1 LGQNPGGFPPEL
13 SKVILKNIPA
23 YQGRPNE
30 HLKPIDFE
38 TDFKSFQDKFGK
50 DYQFTDFLS
59 WCFYPKVF
67 EDYAL
72 KREAYG
78 ELYHLP
84 TPAFFFGMKQ
94 GEELIIELAPGKNIL
109 VRMINVVDEGDGKK
123 TVFFRLNGQTRSIE
137 VIDKHN
143 QTAKHS
149 NRKAKEGHEVGSPLQ
164 GRLSKILVKEG
175 DSIQKN
181 SPLFTVE
188 AMKMESTVI
197 SPLSGTV
204 KSIVLKE
211 GSLIEQDDLI
221 IEIQTL

>member
-1 LGQNPGGFPPEL
+1 
-13 SKVILKNIPA
+13 
-23 YQGRPNE
+23 
-30 HLKPIDFE
+30 
-38 TDFKSFQDKFGK
+38 
-50 DYQFTDFLS
+50 
-59 WCFYPKVF
+59 
-67 EDYAL
+67 
-72 KREAYG
+72 
-78 ELYHLP
+78 
-84 TPAFFFGMKQ
+84 MKQ

-137 VIDKHN
+137 VVDKHN

-149 NRKAKEGHEVGSPLQ
+149 NRKAKEGNEVGSPLQ
-164 GRLSKILVKEG
+164 GRLSKVLVKEG
-175 DSIQKN
+175 DEIVKN

-211 GSLIEQDDLI
+211 GCLIEQDDLI